1 MASSPNDTAGITILP
16 PFVYFAG
23 LVGGYIL
30 QFIWWVPI
38 APPILDVAIRIL
50 GIVLVLAGGSLI
62 FMAMSRFQIADTPPH
77 PHEPTRTLTF
87 DGPFR
92 YTRNPM
98 YLGMALILGGLAFI
112 GNALFPLLALIPVI
126 WWIRT
131 QVIDKEERYLEAKFG
146 APYLDFKR
154 RVRRWL

>member
-1 MASSPNDTAGITILP
+1 
-16 PFVYFAG
+16 
-23 LVGGYIL
+23 
-30 QFIWWVPI
+30 
-38 APPILDVAIRIL
+38 
-50 GIVLVLAGGSLI
+50 
-62 FMAMSRFQIADTPPH
+62 
-77 PHEPTRTLTF
+77 
-87 DGPFR
+87 
-92 YTRNPM
+92 M